1 MQGKWK
7 QRCFAW
13 VLTGVMAVSALP
25 SISLTAEAAAPNKLA
40 DFSFDVDAAGGV
52 YDGGNAQ
59 AAMKGNCQ
67 TKVKYGTNRALY
79 LDGKNSFI
87 NITSKDGGSILKGKE
102 NITVSYDMKPEKRDT
117 GWTFFAAPNANKQT
131 YEQEHYIAILH
142 KTSETLVERYNN
154 TSGRPGNNISD
165 KEKSTGDGWMHVD
178 LVVTETST
186 KLYINGES
194 AGEST
199 STYKLSDILGSTGGI
214 LQVGKGNWNS
224 GEYYKGLIDNFR
236 IYDGILSDADI
247 TAQYEEFAATLDD
260 IAEEERRQEEEEK
273 KQQEEEA
280 KRTSL
285 QNDYDDLEI
294 LNSDDVRGN
303 LALIKTGR
311 YKSTI
316 TWTSSNPA
324 VVTDSAAADSL
335 YDGGVVTR
343 PEPGKDPVKV
353 TLTATLKSAYTN
365 ETKTK
370 TFDVTVQPKEANLDT
385 DYSKGYLWT
394 NFAAHGGYEKI
405 FFGYSEDGL
414 AWDNI
419 NKVDGEANPIL
430 VNDAEGSDLGVRDPH
445 ILRSA
450 EGDRYWIL
458 GTDLHAEGGG
468 SGGSGWN
475 QYSASKNLVVW
486 ESTDLVRWSEPRLVY
501 AGLDTAGCIWAPEA
515 MYDEATGDYV
525 VYWSAR
531 DYSQRGTEDD
541 ALRVYVC
548 RTRDFKSF
556 SEPHVWLSEDAA
568 TGKEVNIIDSTIV
581 KGDDGRFY
589 RFSTSDWNTVVDV
602 SDTLDTEDVLDVR
615 NGETESKPKG
625 SWKRLV
631 TRSGSTA
638 AGFVRTEGYTVYKLP
653 DGKWCAMGDDGGYK
667 AFVTDDLASGKFTAA
682 TATFANRFRHGTVMR
697 LSAAEEE
704 RVLGAAYTPLLKS
717 AVIGSV
723 PENPTDLRGTD
734 DHTATF
740 SRINMSNRE
749 ITSYVRRGTDL
760 SAVPVTL
767 NPLKADSEITVN
779 GEPYSGTVTLDL
791 RQDVEVE
798 VTSDDKSDVYTIK
811 TPQYSNNPVLPGQ
824 YADPDID
831 YFDGKFWIYP
841 TTDGYPG
848 WSGTKFHAFSS
859 PDMVN
864 WEDEGIIL
872 ELKNENPG
880 LNDKGVQIADSPWAV
895 DGSAWAP
902 TIEKKNGM
910 YYFYYCG
917 KRSGGASCIG
927 VASSAS
933 PAGPYIAE
941 EQPLLTVEMCKD
953 AGVSMGQ
960 AIDPSIFTDDDGK
973 SYILFGN
980 GSAAIAELNE
990 DMVSIKEGTL
1000 RQIDGL
1006 TDFRES
1012 VIVTKVGDKYHWT
1025 WTCDDANSPNYH
1037 VNYGTSNALIQED
1050 GTVSVDLERT
1060 HMLSKNEKLGIL
1072 GSGHQSVLHIKDAY
1086 GKDRYF
1092 MAYHRFYT
1100 PLNIFTDSFGV
1111 HRETC
1116 IDEIFFD
1123 KDGKMVITP
1132 THEGVSSTVYMWKAD
1147 LNKTSL
1153 NLAPGGKETLK
1164 ATVTAGA
1171 PDTSIAWESDNTNVA
1186 TVGKDGTVEA
1196 KAVGTATITATTSN
1210 GCQTTCEVTVSN
1222 PAINPPQNTVKVDKV
1237 ELNKKSLTLGVKE
1250 KFKLTAVVSPKNASK
1265 PAVTWTSSKPSVAAV
1280 SRTGGVVTAKKTGKA
1295 TITATADGVS
1305 KKCSITVKAAPKKI
1319 SLSAKAK
1326 TLKKG
1331 KTFKIKLK
1339 LPKNTASNKI
1349 TYTSSKRKV
1358 ASVSST
1364 GKIKALKKGTA
1375 VITVKTFNNKKA
1387 KIKITVK

>member
-1 MQGKWK
+1 MQRKWK
-7 QRCFAW
+7 QQCFAW
-13 VLTGVMAVSALP
+13 LLAGAMAISALP
-25 SISLTAEAAAPNKLA
+25 SVSLTAEAAAPDKLA
-40 DFSFDVDAAGGV
+40 DFSFDADAVNGF
-52 YDGGNAQ
+52 YDGGSAQ
-59 AAMKGNCQ
+59 AEAKGTCQ

-79 LDGKNSFI
+79 LDGRNSFI
-87 NITSKDGGSILKGKE
+87 NIMAKDGGSILKGKE
-102 NITVSYDMKPEKRDT
+102 NITVSYDLKPDRNNT
-117 GWTFFAAPNANKQT
+117 GWTFFAAPNADKQK
-131 YEQEHYIAILH
+131 YEEEHYLAILH
-142 KTSETLVERYNN
+142 KTSELLVERYNN
-154 TSGRPGNNISD
+154 TSGRPGNNILD
-165 KEKSTGDGWMHVD
+165 KEKSVLDGWFHVD
-178 LVVTETST
+178 LVVTETDT
-186 KLYINGES
+186 KLYVNGES
-194 AGEST
+194 AGESK

-224 GEYYKGLIDNFR
+224 GEYYKGWIDNYR
-236 IYDGILSDADI
+236 IYDGALSDADI
-247 TAQYEEFAATLDD
+247 TAQYEEFTATLKE
-260 IAEEERRQEEEEK
+260 IAEYEEQLEEEETRK
-273 KQQEEEA
+273 NA
-280 KRTSL
+280 L
-285 QNDYDDLEI
+285 QKDYDDLEI

-316 TWTSSNPA
+316 TWKSSNPA
-324 VVTDSAAADSL
+324 VVTDTAAADSL
-335 YDGGVVTR
+335 YQGGVVTR
-343 PEPGKDPVKV
+343 PEAGKAPVKV

-370 TFDVTVQPKEANLDT
+370 TFDVTVRPKDANLDT

-394 NFAAHGGYEKI
+394 NFDAHDGYEKI

-414 AWDNI
+414 AWDHI
-419 NKVDGEANPIL
+419 NKVDGKPNPIL

-445 ILRSA
+445 IIRSA

-458 GTDLHAEGGG
+458 GTDLHAEGDGA
-468 SGGSGWN
+468 GGSGWN

-486 ESTDLVRWSEPRLVY
+486 ESTDLVKWSEPRLVY

-515 MYDEATGDYV
+515 MYDEVNGDYV

-531 DYSQRGTEDD
+531 DYTQKDTEDN

-568 TGKEVNIIDSTIV
+568 TGAEVNIIDSTIV
-581 KGDDGRFY
+581 VGDDGRFY
-589 RFSTSDWNTVVDV
+589 RFSTSDWNTVIDV

-615 NGETESKPKG
+615 IDENESKPNG

-631 TRSGSTA
+631 TRSGSSA
-638 AGFVRTEGYTVYKLP
+638 AGFVRTEGYTVYQLP
-653 DGKWCAMGDDGGYK
+653 DGRWCAMGDDGGYK

-682 TATFANRFRHGTVMR
+682 NATFEKRFRHGTVMR

-704 RVLGAAYTPLLKS
+704 RILGAAYTPLLER
-717 AVIGSV
+717 AVVGSI

-734 DHTATF
+734 DHTAIF
-740 SRINMSNRE
+740 SKVDTNKRE
-749 ITSYVRRGTDL
+749 VTSYVRKGADL
-760 SAVPVTL
+760 SEVPVTL
-767 NPLKADSEITVN
+767 YPVKTGSEIMVN
-779 GEPYSGTVTLDL
+779 GEPCDGTVTLDL
-791 RQDVEVE
+791 RQDAEVE
-798 VTSDDKSDVYTIK
+798 ITYDGKTDIYTIK
-811 TPQYSNNPVLPGQ
+811 TPQYGNNPVLPGQ

-880 LNDKGVQIADSPWAV
+880 VNDKGVEIATSPWAV
-895 DGSAWAP
+895 EGSAWAP
-902 TIEKKNGM
+902 TIEKKNDK

-917 KRSGGASCIG
+917 KKAGGASCIG
-927 VASSAS
+927 VAVADQ
-933 PAGPYIAE
+933 PAGPYVAE
-941 EQPLLTVEMCKD
+941 EQPLMTVEMCKA

-980 GSAAIAELNE
+980 GNGAIAELND

-1000 RQIDGL
+1000 KQIDGL

-1012 VIVTKVGDKYHWT
+1012 VIVTKANGKYHWT

-1037 VNYGTSNALIQED
+1037 VNYGVSDTLIQED
-1050 GTVSVDLERT
+1050 GTVSVALERT
-1060 HMLSKNEKLGIL
+1060 NMLSKNESLGIL
-1072 GSGHQSVLHIKDAY
+1072 GSGHQSVLQIKDAY

-1100 PLNIFTDSFGV
+1100 PLNIFTDAFGV

-1116 IDEIFFD
+1116 IDEILFNEE
-1123 KDGKMVITP
+1123 GKMVISP
-1132 THEGVSSTVYMWKAD
+1132 THEGVSTVYMWKAD
-1147 LNKTSL
+1147 LNKSGLSL
-1153 NLAPGGKETLK
+1153 TPGKSETLK

-1171 PDTSIAWESDNTNVA
+1171 PDTSIVWSSDNTGVA
-1186 TVGKDGTVEA
+1186 TVNQSGMVTA
-1196 KAVGTATITATTSN
+1196 KALGTATITATTSN
-1210 GCQTTCEVTVSN
+1210 GCQTTCKVTVIKAAVTP
-1222 PAINPPQNTVKVDKV
+1222 PAPSIGVTKVD
-1237 ELNKKSLTLGVKE
+1237 LNKKSLTMGVKE
-1250 KFKLTAVVSPKNASK
+1250 KFTLKAKVFPNNATK
-1265 PAVTWTSSKPSVAAV
+1265 RAVTFTSNKPGVASV

-1295 TITATADGVS
+1295 TITATADGVT
-1305 KKCSITVKAAPKKI
+1305 KKCNITVKKAPKKI
-1319 SLSAKAK
+1319 SLNAKSK

-1331 KTFKIKLK
+1331 KTFKINVK

-1349 TYTSSKRKV
+1349 TYTSSKKKV
-1358 ASVSST
+1358 VSVSSA
-1364 GKIKALKKGTA
+1364 GKIKALKKGKA

>member
-1 MQGKWK
+1 MQRKWK
-7 QRCFAW
+7 QQCFAW
-13 VLTGVMAVSALP
+13 LLAGAMAISALP
-25 SISLTAEAAAPNKLA
+25 SVSLTAEAAAPDKLA
-40 DFSFDVDAAGGV
+40 DFSFDADAVNGF
-52 YDGGNAQ
+52 YDGGSAQ
-59 AAMKGNCQ
+59 AAAKGTCQ

-79 LDGKNSFI
+79 LDGRNSFI
-87 NITSKDGGSILKGKE
+87 NIMAKDGGSILKGKE
-102 NITVSYDMKPEKRDT
+102 NITVSYDLKPDRNNT
-117 GWTFFAAPNANKQT
+117 GWTFFAAPNADKQK
-131 YEQEHYIAILH
+131 YEEEHYLAILH
-142 KTSETLVERYNN
+142 KTSELLVERYNN
-154 TSGRPGNNISD
+154 TSGRPGNNILD
-165 KEKSTGDGWMHVD
+165 KEKSVLDGWFHVD
-178 LVVTETST
+178 LVVTETDT
-186 KLYINGES
+186 KLYVNGES
-194 AGEST
+194 AGESK

-224 GEYYKGLIDNFR
+224 GEYYKGWIDNYR
-236 IYDGILSDADI
+236 IYDGALSDADI
-247 TAQYEEFAATLDD
+247 TAQYEEFTATLKE
-260 IAEEERRQEEEEK
+260 IAEYEEQLEEEETRK
-273 KQQEEEA
+273 NA
-280 KRTSL
+280 L
-285 QNDYDDLEI
+285 QKDYDDLEI

-316 TWTSSNPA
+316 TWKSSNPA
-324 VVTDSAAADSL
+324 VVTDTAAADSL
-335 YDGGVVTR
+335 YQGGVVTR
-343 PEPGKDPVKV
+343 PEAGKAPVKV

-370 TFDVTVQPKEANLDT
+370 TFDVTVRPKDANLDT

-394 NFAAHGGYEKI
+394 NFDAHDGYEKI

-414 AWDNI
+414 AWDHI
-419 NKVDGEANPIL
+419 NKVDGKPNPIL

-445 ILRSA
+445 IIRSA

-458 GTDLHAEGGG
+458 GTDLHAEGDGA
-468 SGGSGWN
+468 GGSGWN

-486 ESTDLVRWSEPRLVY
+486 ESTDLVKWSEPRLVY

-515 MYDEATGDYV
+515 MYDEVNGDYV

-531 DYSQRGTEDD
+531 DYTQKDTEDN

-568 TGKEVNIIDSTIV
+568 TGAEVNIIDSTIV
-581 KGDDGRFY
+581 VGDDGRFY
-589 RFSTSDWNTVVDV
+589 RFSTSDWNTVIDV

-615 NGETESKPKG
+615 IDENESKPNG

-631 TRSGSTA
+631 TRSGSSA
-638 AGFVRTEGYTVYKLP
+638 AGFVRTEGYTVYQLP
-653 DGKWCAMGDDGGYK
+653 DGRWCAMGDDGGYK

-682 TATFANRFRHGTVMR
+682 NATFEKRFRHGTVMR

-704 RVLGAAYTPLLKS
+704 RILGAAYTPLLER
-717 AVIGSV
+717 AVVGSI
-723 PENPTDLRGTD
+723 PENPTYLRGTD
-734 DHTATF
+734 DHTAIF
-740 SRINMSNRE
+740 SNVDTNKRE
-749 ITSYVRRGTDL
+749 VTSYVRKGADL
-760 SAVPVTL
+760 SEVPVTL
-767 NPLKADSEITVN
+767 YPVKTGSEIMVN
-779 GEPYSGTVTLDL
+779 GEPCDGTVTLDL
-791 RQDVEVE
+791 RQDAEVE
-798 VTSDDKSDVYTIK
+798 ITYDGKTDIYTIK
-811 TPQYSNNPVLPGQ
+811 TPQYGNNPVLPGQ

-880 LNDKGVQIADSPWAV
+880 VNDKGVEIATSPWAV
-895 DGSAWAP
+895 EGSAWAP
-902 TIEKKNGM
+902 TIEKKNDK

-917 KRSGGASCIG
+917 KKAGGASCIG
-927 VASSAS
+927 VAVADQ
-933 PAGPYIAE
+933 PAGPYVAE
-941 EQPLLTVEMCKD
+941 EQPLMTVEMCKA

-980 GSAAIAELNE
+980 GNGAIAELND

-1000 RQIDGL
+1000 KQIDGL

-1012 VIVTKVGDKYHWT
+1012 VIVTKANGKYHWT

-1037 VNYGTSNALIQED
+1037 VNYGVSDTLIQED
-1050 GTVSVDLERT
+1050 GTVSVALERT
-1060 HMLSKNEKLGIL
+1060 NMLSKNESLGIL
-1072 GSGHQSVLHIKDAY
+1072 GSGHQSVLQIKDAY

-1100 PLNIFTDSFGV
+1100 PLNIFTDAFGV

-1116 IDEIFFD
+1116 IDEILFNEE
-1123 KDGKMVITP
+1123 GKMVISP
-1132 THEGVSSTVYMWKAD
+1132 THEGVSTVYMWKAD
-1147 LNKTSL
+1147 LNKSGLSL
-1153 NLAPGGKETLK
+1153 TPGKSETLK

-1171 PDTSIAWESDNTNVA
+1171 PDTSIVWSSDNTGVA
-1186 TVGKDGTVEA
+1186 TVNQSGMVTA
-1196 KAVGTATITATTSN
+1196 KALGTATITATTSN
-1210 GCQTTCEVTVSN
+1210 GCQTTCKVTVIKAAVTP
-1222 PAINPPQNTVKVDKV
+1222 PAPSIGVTKVD
-1237 ELNKKSLTLGVKE
+1237 LNKKSLTMGVKE
-1250 KFKLTAVVSPKNASK
+1250 KFTLKAKVFPNNATK
-1265 PAVTWTSSKPSVAAV
+1265 RAVTFTSNKPGVASV

-1295 TITATADGVS
+1295 TITATADGVT
-1305 KKCSITVKAAPKKI
+1305 KKCNITVKKAPKKI
-1319 SLSAKAK
+1319 SLNAKSK

-1331 KTFKIKLK
+1331 KTFKINVK

-1349 TYTSSKRKV
+1349 TYTSSKKKV
-1358 ASVSST
+1358 VSVSSA
-1364 GKIKALKKGTA
+1364 GKIKALKKGKA